1 MMGKYLWFSNEHS
14 YEQIFNIVY
23 IRKIK
28 DDSRKIVE
36 LDEDNNVV
44 NVRKSASEASKELNI
59 NIYNLCAILRN
70 NSERHT
76 IDGKR
81 FAYYNGLAY
90 IKNCYTAK
98 PESGKYKEFVCNGE
112 TYNSIKEFEFKN
124 NLNKGYGNF
133 LYRKYK
139 NNELSEMKNKKAKL
153 QSFKNNNYYFCASR
167 DFVDPEKHNT
177 GILYVKRRM
186 ENANLEKGDD

>member
-1 MMGKYLWFSNEHS
+1 MMGKFLWFTNEHS

-36 LDEDNNVV
+36 LDKDNNVV
-44 NVRKSASEASKELNI
+44 NVRRSASEASKELNI

-70 NSERHT
+70 NTERHT
-76 IDGKR
+76 IAGKR

-90 IKNCYTAK
+90 LKNCYIAK
-98 PESGKYKEFVCNGE
+98 PESGKSKEFVCNGE
-112 TYNSIKEFEFKN
+112 IYNSIKEFEFKN

-153 QSFKNNNYYFCASR
+153 QSFKNNDY
-167 DFVDPEKHNT
+167 DFYTQEIVDPEKHNT

-186 ENANLEKGDD
+186 KNVDLEKRDD